1 MKPKRG
7 QQSKSSKSISHKV
20 FQKEKGTLEPVLVR
34 KSARITLMETASVT
48 TRQPAD
54 HSTNQ
59 TSCSKKRMTR
69 SALNRVDDN
78 TQSIIDEEER
88 GKMTVECKKRK
99 ADTCLEKK
107 ISIDVGSVLKK
118 NRLSLN
124 LESGK
129 RSKTAHTTLEK
140 SGATLSIHSRPK
152 SKQSLTQSS
161 TFFICFAHFHR
172 IDDIKA
178 LDAVPGIREEEQE
191 TLARIK
197 KSDAALAFIPRR
209 SSTRQLKSSK
219 TIDKMNVDA
228 KSLKAADSVKAKL
241 GQGQQIMTR
250 ITTRSQVSLLVKERR
265 VQQL

>member
-1 MKPKRG
+1 MGLKPRRG
-7 QQSKSSKSISHKV
+7 QQSKSINHKV
-20 FQKEKGTLEPVLVR
+20 VQKEKSTLEPVLVR
-34 KSARITLMETASVT
+34 KSARITLMKTAPVI

-78 TQSIIDEEER
+78 AQSIVDEEER
-88 GKMTVECKKRK
+88 GKGMTVECKKRK

-118 NRLSLN
+118 NRVSLN

-140 SGATLSIHSRPK
+140 SVATLSIHSRPK
-152 SKQSLTQSS
+152 SKQSSTQSS
-161 TFFICFAHFHR
+161 TFSICFAHFHR
-172 IDDIKA
+172 IDDVKA

-191 TLARIK
+191 SLARIK
-197 KSDAALAFIPRR
+197 KSDAALAFIPGK
-209 SSTRQLKSSK
+209 SSTRQLKRSK
-219 TIDKMNVDA
+219 TINKMNVDA
-228 KSLKAADSVKAKL
+228 KSLKAADSVKTRL
-241 GQGQQIMTR
+241 SQGQQIMTR